1 MYMMFH
7 LKRPTQ
13 GAPKLFVIE
22 KIFQIKLTSF
32 PGHKFCLDFVLSK
45 TDFFFFF
52 NERLLDGFNL

>member
-45 TDFFFFF
+45 TDFFFF
-52 NERLLDGFNL
+52 LMKGY